1 MRRMT
6 AAALLAAVL
15 VSSLPWEVAGL
26 SPATGISVA
35 VELACE
41 FPATPDAPEP
51 APAPD
56 GCPCV
61 CIVGSGAAVEGVS
74 AYPDVPVVLDSERS
88 HAFGRD
94 QTHTSDVLTRLFRPP
109 RSV

>member
-26 SPATGISVA
+26 SLAPETSVA
-35 VELACE
+35 LKLKAEL
-41 FPATPDAPEP
+41 PTTPDAPES

-56 GCPCV
+56 DCPCLCV
-61 CIVGSGAAVEGVS
+61 VGPVAAVEGVS
-74 AYPDVPVVLDSERS
+74 AYPGVSVVLHSVRT
-88 HAFGRD
+88 HAVG
-94 QTHTSDVLTRLFRPP
+94 
-109 RSV
+109 

>member
-26 SPATGISVA
+26 SPAPEASVA
-35 VELACE
+35 VESIAEL
-41 FPATPDAPEP
+41 PATPDSPES

-56 GCPCV
+56 ECPCL
-61 CIVGSGAAVEGVS
+61 CIVGQGAAVEGVS
-74 AYPDVPVVLDSERS
+74 AYPGVSVVLHSAHT
-88 HAFGRD
+88 HAVGRD
-94 QTHTSDVLTRLFRPP
+94 QTHSSDVLTRLFRPP
-109 RSV
+109 RSA